1 MKQNVTTWLVSSRT
15 ACYPSHVEILLAA
28 AAALVYGVGD
38 YCGGRASR
46 KIDSLVVTCT
56 GQVFSLMLLGIFLVV
71 LGDPT
76 PGLHDWLWGAAGG
89 IGGFVGLTLFYFA
102 LANGSMTVVAPLA
115 AVVSASLP
123 VGAGLFL
130 GDRPSL
136 IAYIGIVIAI
146 VGIALVTGALGTAHA
161 PTKLKIVGVAVLAG
175 CGFGWMFV
183 CLDRTSED
191 SGMWPLLA
199 ARIASI
205 SIAAT
210 IIFVRQL
217 SRDRSD
223 RPAIRVT
230 AIALWAGLFDMG
242 ANILFVFA
250 NRQGLLS
257 LVAVITALYPVST
270 IILALRLDH
279 EKANRSQYVGMACAG
294 LALAFVSLGR

>member
-1 MKQNVTTWLVSSRT
+1 M
-15 ACYPSHVEILLAA
+15 EILLAA
-28 AAALVYGVGD
+28 AAAFVYGLGD

-46 KIDSLVVTCT
+46 KMDSLVVTCV
-56 GQVFSLMLLGIFLVV
+56 GQVFSLVLLGIFLAI
-71 LGDPT
+71 LGDPA

-89 IGGFVGLTLFYFA
+89 IGGFVGLSLFYYA
-102 LANGSMTVVAPLA
+102 LAKGSMTVVAPLA
-115 AVVSASLP
+115 AVVSAVLP
-123 VGAGLFL
+123 VGAGLLL

-136 IAYIGIVIAI
+136 IAYIGIVIA
-146 VGIALVTGALGTAHA
+146 VAGIALVTGAVGTAHA
-161 PTKLKIVGVAVLAG
+161 PTKLAIIGVATLAG

-205 SIAAT
+205 TIAAS
-210 IIFVRQL
+210 IIFVRHM
-217 SRDRSD
+217 SRRGSS
-223 RPAIRVT
+223 RPAIRIT

-242 ANILFVFA
+242 ANVLFVFA
-250 NRQGLLS
+250 NRHGMLS
-257 LVAVITALYPVST
+257 LVSVITALYPVST

-279 EKANRSQYVGMACAG
+279 EKANRSQFVGMACAG

>member
-1 MKQNVTTWLVSSRT
+1 M
-15 ACYPSHVEILLAA
+15 EIFLAA
-28 AAALVYGVGD
+28 AAAFVYGLGD

-46 KIDSLVVTCT
+46 KMDSLVVTCV
-56 GQVFSLMLLGIFLVV
+56 GQVFSLVLLGIFLVI
-71 LGDPT
+71 LGDPA

-89 IGGFVGLTLFYFA
+89 IGGFVGLSLFYYA
-102 LANGSMTVVAPLA
+102 LAKGSMTVVAPLA
-115 AVVSASLP
+115 AVVSAVLP
-123 VGAGLFL
+123 VGTGLLL

-136 IAYIGIVIAI
+136 IAYIGIVVAV
-146 VGIALVTGALGTAHA
+146 VGIALVTGAVGTAHA
-161 PTKLKIVGVAVLAG
+161 PTKLAIVGVATLAG

-205 SIAAT
+205 TIAAT
-210 IIFVRQL
+210 IIFVRQI

-223 RPAIRVT
+223 KPAIRVT
-230 AIALWAGLFDMG
+230 SIALWAGLFDMG
-242 ANILFVFA
+242 ANVLFVFA
-250 NRQGLLS
+250 NRHGMLS
-257 LVAVITALYPVST
+257 LVSVITALYPVST

-279 EKANRSQYVGMACAG
+279 EKANRSQFVGMACAG

>member
-1 MKQNVTTWLVSSRT
+1 M
-15 ACYPSHVEILLAA
+15 EILLAA
-28 AAALVYGVGD
+28 AAAFVYGLGD

-46 KIDSLVVTCT
+46 KLDSLVVTCV
-56 GQVFSLMLLGIFLVV
+56 GQVFSLMLLGIFLVI
-71 LGDPT
+71 LGDPA

-89 IGGFVGLTLFYFA
+89 IGGFVGLSLFYYA
-102 LANGSMTVVAPLA
+102 LAKGSMTVVAPLA

-146 VGIALVTGALGTAHA
+146 VGIALVTGAVGTAHA
-161 PTKLKIVGVAVLAG
+161 PTKLAIVGIAVLAG

-205 SIAAT
+205 TIAAT

-217 SRDRSD
+217 SRDRTD

-279 EKANRSQYVGMACAG
+279 EKSNRSQYVGMVCAG
-294 LALAFVSLGR
+294 LALVFVSLGR

>member
-1 MKQNVTTWLVSSRT
+1 VKQNVTTWLVSSRT